1 MVDTG
6 IHAKHWTRQQAID
19 YGIEPSE
26 VERYVV
32 YPGQACS
39 YMIGELKIIELR
51 ERAKKALG
59 GQFSL
64 QKFHNVVFET
74 GSVPLDLLERQVD
87 AYIRSASK

>member
-1 MVDTG
+1 MDPAYN
-6 IHAKHWTRQQAID
+6 AKHWTRQQAID

-51 ERAKKALG
+51 EKAKQKLG
-59 GQFSL
+59 DRFSL
-64 QKFHNVVFET
+64 QKFHDVVLDT
-74 GSVPLDLLERQVD
+74 GSVPLEILERQVD
-87 AYIRSASK
+87 AYIRSAQP